1 MIQVLV
7 QHSLN
12 VPFLLV
18 ILCFSV
24 SPCWVSHKNDAT
36 TIMSIKVLTLSCL
49 RVVAHQHQ
57 STRSIITIFLKFP
70 YLRKV
75 FYFCLFFNEN
85 LLLFV
90 DSLVYFLRTLPLFY
104 ALVNE
109 PIWWHINHNAIRNPA
124 HQLLHAHP
132 HRSYYLIKLF
142 RLVIHSLEGEVLL
155 GWSGRNVDRNDVLTL
170 CFVGKD
176 VLNSDLVLEDE
187 IKHLLGVE
195 HVLNKANWLSWIF
208 QKI

>member
-1 MIQVLV
+1 METLTYFIYSVKCDTILILDEGKPGLQLQIQEISTHKHNCLPLPTVIDAMIQVLV

-109 PIWWHINHNAIRNPA
+109 PI
-124 HQLLHAHP
+124 
-132 HRSYYLIKLF
+132 
-142 RLVIHSLEGEVLL
+142 
-155 GWSGRNVDRNDVLTL
+155 
-170 CFVGKD
+170 
-176 VLNSDLVLEDE
+176 
-187 IKHLLGVE
+187 
-195 HVLNKANWLSWIF
+195 
-208 QKI
+208 